1 VQGKEASLGDPSTCD
16 AQEANLRFCL
26 TRQKKTCLREIN
38 DFVWD
43 FLRWIIHIFG
53 WAELHLRP
61 ELSIGVHS
69 PMTDLSIGGH
79 IDLFKPS
86 HEGMIYLSKYLQ
98 MADDISLTLSPRMK
112 RRYLWLGLS
121 IQAFG

>member
-1 VQGKEASLGDPSTCD
+1 VQGNEASLDDPSTCD
-16 AQEANLRFCL
+16 ALEANLRFCL
-26 TRQKKTCLREIN
+26 TRQKKKCLREIN
-38 DFVWD
+38 GFVWD
-43 FLRWIIHIFG
+43 FLRWIIQIVG

-69 PMTDLSIGGH
+69 RMTDLSIGGH